1 MSIWLD
7 LIGSYLIGG
16 MILLILL
23 NLNSTVSTAA
33 SENLH
38 SGIMQRNVTS
48 TADLIE
54 HDIYKIG
61 YRVAGAEFAIADS
74 NEIKFSAD
82 VDDDGAADVIHYY
95 CGDTTGLNGTNNPND
110 FLLIREINA
119 QKPGAKTVV
128 VDFNVTY
135 FDSLSQQINFA
146 LLKTQAGMNQ
156 IKSIRIKLKC
166 ETEEKID
173 DHYEAAEWEKIMI
186 PKNL

>member
-1 MSIWLD
+1 MSMWID
-7 LIGSYLIGG
+7 FIGSYIIGG
-16 MILLILL
+16 IILLILF
-23 NLNSTVSTAA
+23 NVNSTISTAA

-61 YRVAGAEFAIADS
+61 YRVAGADFAIADS

-82 VDDDGAADVIHYY
+82 IDDNGTAEVIHYY
-95 CGDTTGLNGTNNPND
+95 CGDKTELNGTFNPND

-119 QKPGAKTVV
+119 VEPGAKTAV

-135 FDSLSQQINFA
+135 FDSLSQQINYN
-146 LLKTQAGMNQ
+146 LLTTQAGMNQ
-156 IKSIRIKLKC
+156 IRSLRIKLKC
-166 ETEEKID
+166 ETEDKID
-173 DHYEAAEWEKIMI
+173 DHYEAAEWEKTMI